1 MYNLSQPRSPETR
14 ARGGKLAGLPPASC
28 RGGVVQQLGA
38 GQVQAPIIPP
48 TGDNEDL
55 DRDTAPPA
63 RPYLGLPRCVVAAG
77 VVPPAGDVVGQLPG
91 GHLAAE
97 VGVLGDEGAG
107 AKAATEDD
115 GGGADLGE
123 EESVEEEMEAGGLE
137 TNRRI
142 DVQGKLQRERNT
154 VF

>member
-1 MYNLSQPRSPETR
+1 MNHLSQPRSPQTPAGR
-14 ARGGKLAGLPPASC
+14 GKLAGLPPPSC

-55 DRDTAPPA
+55 DRDTAPPVQ
-63 RPYLGLPRCVVAAG
+63 PYLGLPRCVDAAG
-77 VVPPAGDVVGQLPG
+77 VEGAAGDVVGQLPG

-107 AKAATEDD
+107 AKAATEVD

-123 EESVEEEMEAGGLE
+123 EESVEEEMEAGGQE
-137 TNRRI
+137 TNRRR
-142 DVQGKLQRERNT
+142 DVQRK
-154 VF
+154 